1 MDARLAKI
9 RERKQRKLREAGL
22 LDNTQEVQTQEDS
35 TKENNTQ
42 EDNIQEKNT
51 QEKTGEMLSLSGEGE
66 ETEGDESEKFIGTM
80 IHRIRN
86 KSTKIDKAHLNEWEK
101 GKVGKKLLFS
111 LYLIIFLFSHVLTIY

>member
-22 LDNTQEVQTQEDS
+22 LDNTQEVQTQE
-35 TKENNTQ
+35 ENTQQEENTEEDNTQ
-42 EDNIQEKNT
+42 EMSN
-51 QEKTGEMLSLSGEGE
+51 LSGEGE

-111 LYLIIFLFSHVLTIY
+111 LSHYLFFYVLTIF

>member
-42 EDNIQEKNT
+42 EDNI